1 MQTRFQVREIDVSKG
16 YCLLV
21 TDKNRTR
28 VTFGFDDLDAQLQ
41 RLEQFLVF
49 TDDSRMELETV
60 NLLVQRNIPVTFAKP
75 ASQVINDT
83 IDPEG
88 EEPRI
93 LRALPVN
100 PEAKKELRRQE
111 KNQRR
116 PGPRR
121 KFAGRNRWNV
131 GGKINSMASSDLM
144 VGLEIGTSKICVVV
158 GEGRPDGT
166 IKILGVGQAPS
177 RGVRKGEIVDFETAM
192 KCVHEAVVD
201 AETKSDIMI
210 ESVYV
215 AVAGSHIQSFNNRG
229 AVLLPEDRD
238 EIDEQDIEDVKI
250 SAREVSIPAPNAF
263 LHSIIQHYHVD
274 GQDGVLNPVGM
285 LGQKLEADFHI
296 IHGVRTRIQN
306 TIRCVKELP
315 LEVEDVVFSALAAA
329 QVVLTPQQKSLG
341 ALVIDIGGGTTDYI
355 LYVDGVVKQ
364 TGVLGVGGD
373 HITNDISMGL
383 RIPMTRAEKLKIEEG
398 SVTLGNC
405 LPGETVQLKDDSGFA
420 GKEIERETLNTII
433 HLRLRET
440 FELLKRK
447 LEEEPFINYIS
458 EGVFIT
464 GGCSHLK
471 GIDHL
476 AEEIFELPARVAHA
490 QTMSGLTS
498 AFENPQFSAA
508 IGLIRY
514 AQAVQSSGRSAAGS
528 AAFSDKIFS
537 GMR

>member
-1 MQTRFQVREIDVSKG
+1 
-16 YCLLV
+16 
-21 TDKNRTR
+21 
-28 VTFGFDDLDAQLQ
+28 
-41 RLEQFLVF
+41 
-49 TDDSRMELETV
+49 
-60 NLLVQRNIPVTFAKP
+60 
-75 ASQVINDT
+75 
-83 IDPEG
+83 
-88 EEPRI
+88 
-93 LRALPVN
+93 
-100 PEAKKELRRQE
+100 
-111 KNQRR
+111 
-116 PGPRR
+116 
-121 KFAGRNRWNV
+121 
-131 GGKINSMASSDLM
+131 MASSDLM

-158 GEGRPDGT
+158 GEGRADGT

-229 AVLLPEDRD
+229 AVVLPEDRN
-238 EIDEQDIEDVKI
+238 EIDEEDIDDVKI

-285 LGQKLEADFHI
+285 LGEKLEADFHI

-315 LEVEDVVFSALAAA
+315 LEVEDVVFSALATA
-329 QVVLTPQQKSLG
+329 QVVLTPHQKSLG

-355 LYVDGVVKQ
+355 LYADGVVKQ
-364 TGVLGVGGD
+364 SGVLGVGGD

-433 HLRLRET
+433 HLRLREI

-447 LEEEPFINYIS
+447 LEEEAFINYIG
-458 EGVFIT
+458 EGIFIT

-476 AEEIFELPARVAHA
+476 AEEVFELPARVAHA

-498 AFENPQFSAA
+498 AFENPQFSTA

-514 AQAVQSSGRSAAGS
+514 AQAVQSERPQRGRLGK
-528 AAFSDKIFS
+528 FLGKFLL
-537 GMR
+537 GKR